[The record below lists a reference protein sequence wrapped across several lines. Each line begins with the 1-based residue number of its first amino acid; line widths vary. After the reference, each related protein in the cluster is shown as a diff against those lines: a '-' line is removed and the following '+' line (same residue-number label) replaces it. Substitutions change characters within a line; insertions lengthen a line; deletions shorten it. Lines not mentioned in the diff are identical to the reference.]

1 MEFSFSEEQRAI
13 ADLAADVFSAHGSDE
28 YHAKL
33 AESGHSFDA
42 QLWEQLSQTGLVN
55 LALAPDNGGSGLGM
69 QEFGLVLEQQG
80 RYLGSVPLWQHLLV
94 SLAIETHGKPQ
105 LRQRVLPQLSTGA
118 QIAALATELTTELD
132 QAGAL
137 QATRTPNGWALNG
150 SVATVLLDDAHAWL
164 LVPAMTAQG
173 SRLLLIPTNQQGMS
187 KACGVLT
194 DLQPVCDLTFDN
206 ALLPDDCD
214 LDPAAFSWFE
224 PRIDLCIT
232 ALQLGVLN
240 EALQRTATYVSERHQ
255 FGRPLGSF
263 QALAVRAADAYIE
276 IELLRS
282 AQWQL
287 AWRLDQ
293 GLPATAAGRV
303 AKHHAGLAGHIV
315 GHTVQ
320 HFHGGVGADL
330 RYPIHRFYLKSQA
343 LAAIGGGAEGQ
354 LARIGRALAEESFE
368 EYIHD

>member
-1 MEFSFSEEQRAI
+1 MEFSFNEEQRAI
-13 ADLAADVFSAHGSDE
+13 ADLAADVFSAHGSDD

-42 QLWEQLSQTGLVN
+42 QLWEQLAQTGLLN
-55 LALAPDNGGSGLGM
+55 LALAPDSGGSGLGM

-80 RYLGSVPLWQHLLV
+80 RHLGSVPLWQHLLV

-105 LRQRVLPQLSTGA
+105 LQQRVLSALSSGE
-118 QIAALATELTTELD
+118 QIAALATELD
-132 QAGAL
+132 HNASL
-137 QATRTPNGWALNG
+137 QAARTPDGWVLNG
-150 SVATVLLDDAHAWL
+150 SLTAVLLNDAHSWL
-164 LVPAMTAQG
+164 LVPVTTEQG
-173 SRLLLIPTNQQGMS
+173 SRLFLIPARQQGMN
-187 KACGVLT
+187 KTRGVLT
-194 DLQPVCDLTFDN
+194 DLQPVCDLAFDN

-214 LDPAAFSWFE
+214 LDPAVFAWLE
-224 PRIDLCIT
+224 PRIALCVT
-232 ALQLGVLN
+232 SLQLGVLN
-240 EALQRTATYVSERHQ
+240 EALQRTAVYVSERHQ

-276 IELLRS
+276 VELLRS

-293 GLPATAAGRV
+293 NLPATAAGRV

-343 LAAIGGGAEGQ
+343 LAAIGGGAEEQ
-354 LARIGRALAEESFE
+354 LARIGRALALESCE